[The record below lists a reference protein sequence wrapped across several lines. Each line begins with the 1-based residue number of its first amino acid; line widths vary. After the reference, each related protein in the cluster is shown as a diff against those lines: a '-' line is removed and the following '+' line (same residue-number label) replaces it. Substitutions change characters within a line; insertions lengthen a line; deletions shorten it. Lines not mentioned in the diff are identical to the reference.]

1 MKRFL
6 SVLMII
12 SIILFAFAG
21 CAGKDSKDSS
31 SSDKDTATKVYTLFI
46 NTEGMGQIAYA
57 TNGDKPEF
65 NDEFPVQS
73 TQVSAD
79 ENSSYV
85 IEAKADD
92 GYKFV
97 KWTKNGDD
105 YSTDSIIEVTVTE
118 DMNLVAVFE
127 AEE

>member
-6 SVLMII
+6 SVLIII
-12 SIILFAFAG
+12 SIVLFAFAG
-21 CAGKDSKDSS
+21 CAGKDSTDSS
-31 SSDKDTATKVYTLFI
+31 SSDKDTVTKVYTLFI

-79 ENSSYV
+79 DHSSYV

-118 DMNLVAVFE
+118 DMDLVAVFE